1 MHAFLK
7 GGKLTAG
14 SSGSSEKA
22 SSSSSV
28 GAPKESKKRPVP
40 WVEKYRP
47 RTVDDVVEQAEVV
60 KVLKQCLSGADLP
73 NLLLYGPPGTG
84 KTSTILAAAHQLFG
98 DMFRDRVLELNASDD
113 RGINVVRTKIKN
125 FAQLTASAV
134 RPDGKPCPPFK
145 IIILDEADAMTTAAQ
160 AALRRTMELQSRT
173 TRFCLICNYVSK
185 IIEPITSR
193 CTKFRFKSIKEEKII
208 ERLQYITDNEKVKVD
223 GGALKAVMQVSGGD
237 MRRAITILQ
246 SCYRLK
252 GNNHEITKEDIYEI
266 SGVVPEKYL
275 QELVSVCKSGDYSKL
290 DNFAT
295 DFQYEA
301 YSVAQFFEQLNEF
314 IVFHDGLSDVQK
326 AAILEKLGESSFRLN
341 AGGSEYIQ
349 LMDFGAQTILA
360 LQRH

>member
-7 GGKLTAG
+7 GGKLSAG
-14 SSGSSEKA
+14 P
-22 SSSSSV
+22 SSSTENPSTSSSN
-28 GAPKESKKRPVP
+28 GPKESKKRPVP

-47 RTVDDVVEQAEVV
+47 KTVDDVVEQSEVV
-60 KVLKQCLSGADLP
+60 KVLKQCLGGADLP

-84 KTSTILAAAHQLFG
+84 KTSTILAAARQLFG

-125 FAQLTASAV
+125 FAQLTASAM

-145 IIILDEADAMTTAAQ
+145 IVILDEADAMTNAAQ
-160 AALRRTMELQSRT
+160 AALRRTMESQSRT

-193 CTKFRFKSIKEEKII
+193 CTKFRFKPIKKEKVI
-208 ERLQYITDNEKVKVD
+208 ERLQIISDNEKVQVNQE
-223 GGALKAVMQVSGGD
+223 ALKAVMQVSGGD

-252 GNNHEITKEDIYEI
+252 GSDHPITKEDIYEI
-266 SGVVPEKYL
+266 SGVVPEDYL
-275 QELVSVCKSGDYSKL
+275 QELISVTKSGDYAQL
-290 DNFAT
+290 DKFAVK
-295 DFQYEA
+295 FQFDA
-301 YSVAQFFEQLNEF
+301 YSVAQLFEQLNEF
-314 IVFHDGLSDVQK
+314 IVFHDGLSDTQK

-349 LMDFGAQTILA
+349 LMDLGAQMIEA
-360 LQRH
+360 IQNQ

>member
-7 GGKLTAG
+7 GGRAAAP
-14 SSGSSEKA
+14 SSDKPSTSSA
-22 SSSSSV
+22 D
-28 GAPKESKKRPVP
+28 GPKESKKRPVP

-47 RTVDDVVEQAEVV
+47 RTVDDVVEQSEVV
-60 KVLKQCLSGADLP
+60 QVLKQSLSGADLP

-84 KTSTILAAAHQLFG
+84 KTSTILAAARQLFG
-98 DMFRDRVLELNASDD
+98 DMFKDRVLELNASDD
-113 RGINVVRTKIKN
+113 RGINVVRTKIKT
-125 FAQLTASAV
+125 FAQLQASSL

-145 IIILDEADAMTTAAQ
+145 IIILDEADAMTNAAQ
-160 AALRRTMELQSRT
+160 AALRRTMESQSRS

-193 CTKFRFKSIKEEKII
+193 CTKFRFKPIKEQKVI
-208 ERLQYITDNEKVKVD
+208 ERLEHISAAEKVKVGD
-223 GGALKAVMQVSGGD
+223 SGLKAVMQVSGGD

-252 GNNHEITKEDIYEI
+252 GSDHPITKEDIYEI
-266 SGVVPEKYL
+266 SGVVPEPFL
-275 QELVSVCKSGDYSKL
+275 EELISVCKTGDYTRL
-290 DNFAT
+290 DKFAT
-295 DFQYEA
+295 NFQYEA

-314 IVFHDGLSDVQK
+314 IVFHEGLSDTQK
-326 AAILEKLGESSFRLN
+326 ATVLEKLGESAFRLN

-349 LMDFGAQTILA
+349 LMDFGAQMIIA